1 MALLAEPLYSYGIN
15 YLETRMLSKNH
26 GLCAL
31 LALLAGASFAAAA
44 GELAAPASPVAGI
57 VAPNVRVISPLL
69 VTAGQPDRA
78 SLQRLKAEGYAA
90 VISLAPGNT
99 ADAVPDQT
107 EVLAAQGIE
116 FVHIPIPWQSPEPR
130 HLDAM
135 TAAMQRLKGKK
146 VLVHCQMN
154 MRASALTFLY
164 RTIHEKED
172 PAKAWGDV
180 KTLWTPTNQ
189 WAEFIDGQ
197 LRAHRIAFDAR

>member
-1 MALLAEPLYSYGIN
+1 
-15 YLETRMLSKNH
+15 MLSTSR
-26 GLCAL
+26 AL
-31 LALLAGASFAAAA
+31 RTFLALLASASFSATAA
-44 GELAAPASPVAGI
+44 ELSAPASPVAGI
-57 VAPNVRVISPLL
+57 VAPNVRVINPLL
-69 VTAGQPDRA
+69 ITAGQPDRA

-99 ADAVPDQT
+99 ADAVPDQA
-107 EVLAAQGIE
+107 EILAAQGIE
-116 FVHIPIPWQSPEPR
+116 FVHIPIPWQTPEGK

-135 TAAMQRLKGKK
+135 AAAMQRLKGKK

-180 KTLWTPTNQ
+180 KPLWTPTNQ
-189 WAEFIDGQ
+189 WAQFIDGQ
-197 LRAHRIAFDAR
+197 LRAHGIAYEAK

>member
-1 MALLAEPLYSYGIN
+1 VFVPRSLIPGVL
-15 YLETRMLSKNH
+15 MLSKSRVPRP
-26 GLCAL
+26 LPIL
-31 LALLAGASFAAAA
+31 LLGASSILMAAAPP
-44 GELAAPASPVAGI
+44 GPPTPVAGI

-99 ADAVPDQT
+99 ADAVPDQAQI
-107 EVLAAQGIE
+107 LAAQGVE
-116 FVHIPIPWQSPEPR
+116 FVHIPIPWQAPEAA
-130 HLDAM
+130 HLESMA
-135 TAAMQRLKGKK
+135 AAMQRLKGKK

-172 PAKAWGDV
+172 PAKAWADV
-180 KTLWTPTNQ
+180 KPLWTPTNQ
-189 WAEFIDGQ
+189 WAAFIDGQ
-197 LRAHRIAFDAR
+197 LRAAGIAFEAR

>member
-1 MALLAEPLYSYGIN
+1 MLASHTFRVLLAVF
-15 YLETRMLSKNH
+15 
-26 GLCAL
+26 
-31 LALLAGASFAAAA
+31 AGASATATAAEPATAAA
-44 GELAAPASPVAGI
+44 PVAGI

-99 ADAVPDQT
+99 ADAVPDQA
-107 EVLAAQGIE
+107 EILASQGVE
-116 FVHIPIPWQSPEPR
+116 FVHIPIPWQAPEAR

-135 TAAMQRLKGKK
+135 AAAMQRLKGKK

-154 MRASALTFLY
+154 MRASAVTFLY
-164 RTIHEKED
+164 RAIHEKED

-180 KTLWTPTNQ
+180 KPLWTPADQ
-189 WAEFIDGQ
+189 WATFISGQ
-197 LRAHRIAFDAR
+197 LRAHGITFEAR

>member
-1 MALLAEPLYSYGIN
+1 MSHAFRAS
-15 YLETRMLSKNH
+15 
-26 GLCAL
+26 
-31 LALLAGASFAAAA
+31 LALLAGACLAA
-44 GELAAPASPVAGI
+44 GAQQPSAPTTPVAGI

-99 ADAVPDQT
+99 TDAIPDQA
-107 EVLAAQGIE
+107 EILAAQGVE
-116 FVHIPIPWQSPEPR
+116 FVHIPIPWQTPEAK

-135 TAAMQRLKGKK
+135 AAAMQRLKGKK

-154 MRASALTFLY
+154 MRASAITFLY
-164 RTIHEKED
+164 RTIYEKED

-180 KTLWTPTNQ
+180 KALWTPTDQ
-189 WAEFIDGQ
+189 WAEFIKGQ
-197 LRAHRIAFDAR
+197 LRAHGIAFEAM

>member
-1 MALLAEPLYSYGIN
+1 MLPTNLALGV
-15 YLETRMLSKNH
+15 
-26 GLCAL
+26 L
-31 LALLAGASFAAAA
+31 LALLANASPAAMAA
-44 GELAAPASPVAGI
+44 EARPAAPPVAGI

-90 VISLAPGNT
+90 VISFAPGDT
-99 ADAVPDQT
+99 ADAVPDQA
-107 EVLAAQGIE
+107 EILAAQGVE
-116 FVHIPIPWQSPEPR
+116 FVHIPVAWQGPEAK

-135 TAAMQRLKGKK
+135 AAAMQRLKGSK

-154 MRASALTFLY
+154 LRASALTFLY

-180 KTLWTPTNQ
+180 KPLWTPTNQ
-189 WAEFIDGQ
+189 WAEFINGQ
-197 LRAHRIAFDAR
+197 LRAHRIEFEPR